1 MRIER
6 INENSIRCILTNF
19 DLSVRNVKVSELTYG
34 SEKARDLFREM
45 MQRAFNEVGFE
56 AEDIP
61 IMVEAI
67 PMPNDSIM
75 LIITKIDDPE
85 ELDTR
90 FSRFSPEHE
99 EEDNPWAALTNELLE
114 GADGLLNLLGS
125 PEMAEEL
132 KKIPVKTA
140 PDEKADPTALQSPET
155 APTNASQYMRIYQF
169 DTLDLVCAAAKETSQ
184 IFTGSSILYK
194 NPLNEKFYLVLK
206 KEDSDELAFSRTC
219 NILSEYAAR
228 QKHDAA
234 TEAYYSEH
242 YEVFVRKNALQALA
256 KL

>member
-6 INENSIRCILTNF
+6 INENSIRCVLTNF

-61 IMVEAI
+61 LMVEAI

-90 FSRFSPEHE
+90 FSKFSPDHE
-99 EEDNPWAALTNELLE
+99 EDDNAWASLVPELLE
-114 GADGLLNLLGS
+114 GADGLLSLLGNS
-125 PEMAEEL
+125 ELTGKEE
-132 KKIPVKTA
+132 KSPVKKA
-140 PDEKADPTALQSPET
+140 QEEKAETISDFSTDPAQNKS
-155 APTNASQYMRIYQF
+155 SQYMRIYQF

-184 IFTGSSILYK
+184 IFSGSSMLYK
-194 NPLNEKFYLVLK
+194 NPVNEKFYLILK

-228 QKHDAA
+228 QKHDPA

-242 YEVFVRKNALQALA
+242 YELFIKKNALQALA
-256 KL
+256 QL